1 MKNRLMLFSL
11 VYVASLTN
19 TTKLIKKEIERNTYI
34 KNNKN
39 NLSIL
44 TEIERNNLKI

>member
-1 MKNRLMLFSL
+1 MENRLMLFSL
-11 VYVASLTN
+11 IYVASLTN
-19 TTKLIKKEIERNTYI
+19 TTKIVEKEIKRNLYVN
-34 KNNKN
+34 NNKN